1 MYSFGGNSGSPIFWK
16 SNYADASSAFSVIG
30 IHKGTLG
37 KLKYG
42 ILLSQVENEMI
53 EFCKIITMDS
63 AASIL
68 TKSSMLNKMK
78 NLLELIL

>member
-16 SNYADASSAFSVIG
+16 KNYADASSAFSVIG
-30 IHKGTLG
+30 IHKGALC

-63 AASIL
+63 AASLLI
-68 TKSSMLNKMK
+68 KASMLNKMK